1 MQRDIIRGFR
11 HNFAGDTGR
20 FSRLQSALFRAEKQ
34 VLNRRHFPD
43 LHVIQPQ
50 CAFSAAQLKA
60 QLQRRGRIRR
70 NKILA
75 VNRPDFAHAQIIVQ
89 LDLMRRDDL
98 ARRRFL
104 RHFQTEAVA
113 VQAGCFM
120 MENQLIG
127 GIRL

>member
-1 MQRDIIRGFR
+1 MQRNIVRGFR
-11 HNFAGDTGR
+11 HNFAGDKGR
-20 FSRLQSALFRAEKQ
+20 FSRLQSALFRAQKQ
-34 VLNRRHFPD
+34 VLNRQHFPD

-50 CAFSAAQLKA
+50 RALSVAQLKA

-70 NKILA
+70 DKIIA
-75 VNRPDFAHAQIIVQ
+75 VNRPVFAHAQIIVQ
-89 LDLMRRDDL
+89 LDLMCRDDL

-113 VQAGCFM
+113 AQTGRLM